1 MDQFVPDVSE
11 NDITRV
17 VGRDFSAGVH
27 DVIYEMIRRLEV
39 REKTRV
45 VLACLKNSKG
55 NVEKLKGELTNAG
68 GYWREIISEA
78 EYPNYPKKSFRIDT
92 LSRDEKERIIEK
104 DKKQYV
110 AWLRAA
116 DADETRS
123 EA

>member
-39 REKTRV
+39 R
-45 VLACLKNSKG
+45 A
-55 NVEKLKGELTNAG
+55 
-68 GYWREIISEA
+68 
-78 EYPNYPKKSFRIDT
+78 
-92 LSRDEKERIIEK
+92 RDEKERIIEK